1 MPSRN
6 SQDGQVVVSPS
17 RVARTRD
24 KLPIFI
30 NQLAEI
36 QLLMAAVGVGRDRRS
51 SKGDAPTIP
60 TLEQLLDKWQ
70 CLNGS
75 PL

>member
-6 SQDGQVVVSPS
+6 SQAGQVVVSPS

-36 QLLMAAVGVGRDRRS
+36 QLLMAAVGVSRDRRS

-70 CLNGS
+70 CLNGT